1 MSEFINNTEHR
12 QQLLKKIIKGLHDGQ
27 DLEAAK
33 IEFRKHFNEVSTA
46 EISMMEQAL
55 IKEGMAVEEVQNLC
69 DVHAAVFDGSISDI
83 HPTKDHTKIKGH
95 PVQVFLEENQY
106 IEKTY
111 S

>member
-55 IKEGMAVEEVQNLC
+55 IKECTA
-69 DVHAAVFDGSISDI
+69 
-83 HPTKDHTKIKGH
+83 P
-95 PVQVFLEENQY
+95 
-106 IEKTY
+106 
-111 S
+111 